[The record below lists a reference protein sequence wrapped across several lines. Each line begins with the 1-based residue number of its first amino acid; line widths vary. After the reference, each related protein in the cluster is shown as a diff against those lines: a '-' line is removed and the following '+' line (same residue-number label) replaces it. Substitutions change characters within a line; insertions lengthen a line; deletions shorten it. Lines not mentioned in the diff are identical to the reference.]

1 VSRSTLVTGG
11 LACALGA
18 ACTSAPA
25 TDVSGV
31 TYYKDIAPLV
41 ARECASCHRDGGAA
55 GLPLETFDQTA
66 ELAPM
71 LARITADRRM
81 PPWPADASGDCN
93 TFVDQRWLS
102 DADLAL
108 FAAWAD
114 AGAPAGDPAHA
125 PELPRPL
132 ETHYD
137 KSVTIAPPAPYA
149 VAPHSDEYRCF
160 VVDPGIA
167 DERFITAIGL
177 ELDRAEVV
185 HHMQLYAIDDD
196 AADAAVTA
204 LDAQDAAPGY
214 RCGEEGLGADLRYVG
229 VWAPGDLVRRWPDGT
244 GIALHAGRRLVLQ
257 LHYHN
262 HAAVTIADQTR
273 VGLEL
278 AESVAELGDIHH
290 ARNTELVLMPG
301 RANIKAVGTHALDIT
316 EPVTARGVR
325 IHMHVLGTSGR
336 LELLRGDETRC
347 LLSIPRWDFDWQLF
361 YLLRDPIQLLPGD
374 QVRLTCTYDT
384 RSQDNVVRWGTSTDD
399 EMCIGY
405 TYFTR

>member
-1 VSRSTLVTGG
+1 VVTCG
-11 LACALGA
+11 LACAAGA
-18 ACTSAPA
+18 ACTSAPGVEVP
-25 TDVSGV
+25 TV
-31 TYYKDIAPLV
+31 TYYKDIAPLI
-41 ARECASCHRDGGAA
+41 ARECASCHREGGAA
-55 GLPLETFDQTA
+55 GIPLETFDQTA
-66 ELAPM
+66 ELART
-71 LARITADRRM
+71 LAQITADRRM

-114 AGAPAGDPAHA
+114 AGSPAGDRADASP
-125 PELPRPL
+125 LPLPL
-132 ETHYD
+132 ATHYD
-137 KSVTIAPPAPYA
+137 KSVTISPPAPYV
-149 VAPHSDEYRCF
+149 VAPGTDEYRCF
-160 VVDPGIA
+160 VVDPGITA
-167 DERFITAIGL
+167 ERFITAIGL
-177 ELDRAEVV
+177 ELDCAEVV

-204 LDAQDAAPGY
+204 LDAQDAAAGY

-244 GIALHAGRRLVLQ
+244 GIALHPWRRLVLQ

-262 HAAVTIADQTR
+262 HTASPIADQTR

-278 AESVAELGDIHH
+278 ADGVVEIGDIHH
-290 ARNTELVLMPG
+290 ARNTELVLLPG
-301 RANIKAVGTHALDIT
+301 RTNINAVGTHALDIA
-316 EPVTARGVR
+316 EPVVARGVR
-325 IHMHVLGTSGR
+325 IHMHTLGTSGR

-361 YLLRDPIQLLPGD
+361 YLLRDPIELQPGD

-384 RSQDNVVRWGTSTDD
+384 RSRDSVVRWGTSTDD